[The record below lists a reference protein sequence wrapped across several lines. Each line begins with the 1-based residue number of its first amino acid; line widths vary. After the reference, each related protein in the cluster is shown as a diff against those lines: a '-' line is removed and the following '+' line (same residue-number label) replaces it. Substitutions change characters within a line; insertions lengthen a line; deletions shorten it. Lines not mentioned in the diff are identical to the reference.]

1 MSASATSADANSLS
15 MVGLLVGGITTST
28 PLAPLRVPRTS
39 RRLIAVETT
48 WTVASSSQPPQ
59 PRSRSRVVPPAFARR
74 RGGTA
79 LALVTAD
86 LEAAI
91 VAVDLSNGEI
101 HARLNTP
108 AGPRSIESIGERAAL
123 VAHTEAREA
132 HPGRLPAA
140 RPPDRR

>member
-1 MSASATSADANSLS
+1 MNRRE
-15 MVGLLVGGITTST
+15 LLAAAAA
-28 PLAPLRVPRTS
+28 PLALA
-39 RRLIAVETT
+39 L
-48 WTVASSSQPPQ
+48 
-59 PRSRSRVVPPAFARR
+59 VPPAFARR

-101 HARLNTP
+101 HARLKTP

-123 VAHTEAREA
+123 VAHTEGGTAHAWSTRACASARSSVTS
-132 HPGRLPAA
+132 GRRATPPSLRAA
-140 RPPDRR
+140 GSRT

>member
-1 MSASATSADANSLS
+1 MDRRE
-15 MVGLLVGGITTST
+15 LLAAAAA
-28 PLAPLRVPRTS
+28 PLALA
-39 RRLIAVETT
+39 L
-48 WTVASSSQPPQ
+48 
-59 PRSRSRVVPPAFARR
+59 VPPAFARR

-101 HARLNTP
+101 HARLRTP

-123 VAHTEAREA
+123 VAHTERRPA
-132 HPGRLPAA
+132 HPGRLAAA